1 MAEVRLQWLRP
12 SEVLAAQ
19 AARSIAYLP
28 VGPLEWHGPHLPLGT
43 DPLQAETVALALAQ
57 KIGGVVHPTLF
68 WGTERERTPET
79 LRNLGFRGDEWIVGM
94 DFPGMAMH
102 SFYVPEEQFALVA
115 RWNLENLI
123 SHGFR
128 LVVIVNGHGATN
140 QIAQLQRL
148 AGELT
153 AQGPA
158 CVLYTFPLSHATSEP
173 GHATIT
179 ETSAILALDAERV
192 DLATLPSTEQ
202 PLRIPEWAIA
212 DAASFNGDLTP
223 EHAVHASADP
233 RFASADLGR
242 RNFDAAVS
250 VLASIVD
257 ATWNQIT
264 ESQAAAEA

>member
-1 MAEVRLQWLRP
+1 MPEVRLQWMRP
-12 SEVLAAQ
+12 DEVIAAR
-19 AARSIAYLP
+19 AVRSIAYLP

-43 DPLQAETVALALAQ
+43 DPLQAETVALALAE
-57 KIGGVVHPTLF
+57 KLGGVVHPTLF

-94 DFPGMAMH
+94 DFPGMALR

-123 SHGFR
+123 AHGFR

-153 AQGPA
+153 AEGPA
-158 CVLYTFPLSHATSEP
+158 CVLYTFPLDHVTSEP
-173 GHATIT
+173 GHASIT
-179 ETSAILALDAERV
+179 ETSAILALEAERV
-192 DLATLPSTEQ
+192 DLATLPPMEQ

-212 DAASFNGDLTP
+212 DAASFAGDFTP
-223 EHAVHASADP
+223 EHTLHASADP
-233 RFASADLGR
+233 RLASAELGR
-242 RNFDAAVS
+242 RNYDAALNS
-250 VLASIVD
+250 LASIVG
-257 ATWNQIT
+257 AAWNQIA
-264 ESQAAAEA
+264 ESQAEAEA